1 MSRDPGV
8 TAYSIG
14 EPFGKALPKIR
25 EALVSAE
32 LCITG
37 ELDISERIRR
47 QLSLG
52 FAPCRLLLVDTPY
65 LMLESVTLDR
75 AGALLLPLHLVVF
88 ATGARTQVQW
98 LNLNSMERTRL
109 SPAALAPRFKL
120 QTALCRALEHIALR
134 EDFDRAAS

>member
-1 MSRDPGV
+1 MSRDPRV

-25 EALVSAE
+25 EALIHAE
-32 LCITG
+32 LCISG
-37 ELDISERIRR
+37 ELDISERLQR

-52 FAPCRLLLVDTPY
+52 FEPCRLLLVDTPY

-88 ATGARTQVQW
+88 ATGMRTQVQW
-98 LNLNSMERTRL
+98 LNLNSLEGNRL
-109 SPAALAPRFKL
+109 SPAALAPRAKL
-120 QTALCRALEHIALR
+120 QTALCRALEPIALR
-134 EDFDRAAS
+134 EDLDRAAS